1 MSRPDRAAPLTA
13 LGQGVA
19 SDLKGT
25 AADAG
30 RVVGIGIDAVDVD
43 RFRLVL
49 DRRWHLPD
57 RLFTEGEQAYARA
70 AADPVPRMSTR
81 FAAKEAVMKA
91 LGVGLGAFRFTE
103 VEVVRTGLDA
113 PELLLHGAAGALASR
128 AGVDRWLLSLTH
140 TAQVALAVV
149 VAVDGAAM
157 GAAAGSGVAAVPAA
171 RP

>member
-1 MSRPDRAAPLTA
+1 MSRADRAAPLTA

-19 SDLKGT
+19 SELMGT
-25 AADAG
+25 AAAAG

-43 RFRLVL
+43 RFRRVL
-49 DRRWHLPD
+49 DRRRHLTD
-57 RLFTEGEQAYARA
+57 RLFTPGEQAYARA
-70 AADPVPRMSTR
+70 ATDPVPRMSTR

-113 PELLLHGAAGALASR
+113 PDLVLHGAARALASR
-128 AGVDRWLLSLTH
+128 AGVDRWHLSLTH
-140 TAQVALAVV
+140 TAEVALAAV
-149 VAVDGAAM
+149 VAVGGAAV
-157 GAAAGSGVAAVPAA
+157 GPAAGSGVAAVPAA